1 MLMWNALAVR
11 KGKRN
16 AVIDEFFAR
25 TVGESHLVGA
35 VACPAHLGRGESH
48 LVGAVAFPAH
58 LGRRESLLVGAVACP
73 AHLGRRESHLVGG
86 RA

>member
-11 KGKRN
+11 KGKRS

-35 VACPAHLGRGESH
+35 VA
-48 LVGAVAFPAH
+48 FP
-58 LGRRESLLVGAVACP
+58 S
-73 AHLGRRESHLVGG
+73 HLGRRESHLVGG
-86 RA
+86 RTRRP